1 MIITVCRY
9 IGILDTAL
17 MRPILG
23 DHKAFGNVS
32 DNGHQLV
39 HTKPNLERDFIVKTF
54 GWGSSKAAST
64 IILKQ

>member
-39 HTKPNLERDFIVKTF
+39 HTKPNPRKGFHRQSFRLE
-54 GWGSSKAAST
+54 
-64 IILKQ
+64 QQ

>member
-39 HTKPNLERDFIVKTF
+39 HARPDPRKGFHRQSLRLGHRLE
-54 GWGSSKAAST
+54 
-64 IILKQ
+64 LQ